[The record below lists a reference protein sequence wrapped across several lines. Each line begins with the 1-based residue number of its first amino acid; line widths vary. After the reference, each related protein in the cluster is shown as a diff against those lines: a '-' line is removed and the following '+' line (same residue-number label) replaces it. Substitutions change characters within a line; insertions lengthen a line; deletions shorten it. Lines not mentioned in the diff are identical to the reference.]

1 MAKRP
6 NVLLFLVDELRY
18 PTVYDGPVLREWM
31 ERNLRAQNVLR
42 RNGVDFH
49 RHYVQSAACA
59 PSRTSI
65 FTGQYPSLHGV
76 TQTDGIGKQIWDPGM
91 YWLDPDMVPTLGD
104 YFRAAGYRTH
114 YRGKWHIS
122 HEDIGIPAGANAQ
135 FPNGNG
141 GTAGHAS
148 LLSNIADG
156 TPILEN
162 TALYRRANKLD
173 KFGFDGW
180 IGPEPHGSNQANCG
194 WTRDPL
200 YAKEALSLLDR
211 LDSEPHQEPWLLV
224 NSYVNPHDIVF
235 FGAIWQMWG
244 LPYPTDAD
252 VPPIPPPPTQNEDL
266 STKPRAQ
273 QSYVDT
279 YGQMFFPQPTVDLY
293 RQFYYYLQVEA
304 ENHVLQVYERL
315 MRSRFAD
322 DTIVVF
328 TSDHGEMLG
337 AHGGMHQKWYQA
349 YEETIHVPLI
359 ITGKPVT
366 ESARSVDALT
376 SHADLLPT
384 LLGLAGIDSD
394 EAATEVSKTHGE
406 TRRLVGRDLS
416 AAVRGESRIPPGEAV
431 YFMTVDDVAQ
441 GLSQVTGRR
450 QWRNVDAPNQVEA
463 IVVELDG
470 VLWKYVH
477 YNQEVET
484 YSNITN
490 PNITQL
496 QGIYQKVPDQYEQ
509 YKLSEDQL
517 EVVNLAWPHHA
528 TAESIAVRPR
538 LEAIL
543 QEQRETKRLQPVVIT
558 GALRSQGEGATVNA
572 DFAADAP
579 PAPPRVPITR
589 PSA

>member
-18 PTVYDGPVLREWM
+18 PTVYDSPELLRWM
-31 ERNLRAQNVLR
+31 EKNLRAQRVLR
-42 RNGVDFH
+42 ENGVDFP

-76 TQTDGIGKQIWDPGM
+76 TQTDGIGKTTYDPGM
-91 YWLDPDMVPTLGD
+91 FWLDPDMVPTMGD

-122 HEDIGIPAGANAQ
+122 HEDIEIP
-135 FPNGNG
+135 
-141 GTAGHAS
+141 GTHNS
-148 LLSNIADG
+148 LLSNTTDG
-156 TPILEN
+156 TPITEN
-162 TALYRRANKLD
+162 TDLYRRANRLD

-194 WTRDPL
+194 WVRDPL
-200 YAKEALSLLDR
+200 YAKEALQLLDR
-211 LDSEPHQEPWLLV
+211 LDNERGDDEPWLIV

-235 FGAIWQMWG
+235 FGLIWKMWG
-244 LPYPTDAD
+244 LPYPTDGQ
-252 VPPIPPPPTQNEDL
+252 VPPIPPPPTQNENL

-279 YGQMFFPQPTVDLY
+279 YGQMFFPQPQIDLY
-293 RQFYYYLQVEA
+293 RQFYYFLQVEA
-304 ENHVLQVYERL
+304 ENHVLAVYERL
-315 MRSRFAD
+315 MQSRFKD
-322 DTIVVF
+322 DTIIVF

-366 ESARSVDALT
+366 RSARSVDALT

-384 LLGLAGIDSD
+384 LLGLAGIDA
-394 EAATEVSKTHGE
+394 EETAKEVAKTHGE

-416 AAVRGESRIPPGEAV
+416 SAVRGESHIPPGEAV

-441 GLSQVTGRR
+441 GLSQITGQR
-450 QWRNVDAPNQVEA
+450 QWLNVLPPNQVEA
-463 IVVELDG
+463 IVVEIDG

-477 YNQEVET
+477 YSQEVVA
-484 YSNITN
+484 YPNITN
-490 PNITQL
+490 PAINQF
-496 QGIYQKVPDQYEQ
+496 QQIYASVADQYEQ
-509 YKLSEDQL
+509 YKLHDDPTEIR
-517 EVVNLAWPHHA
+517 NLAWPGHE
-528 TAESIAVRPR
+528 TAESIKARVQ

-543 QEQRETKRLQPVVIT
+543 AEQRKTKRLTPIVNQ
-558 GALRSQGEGATVNA
+558 GALRQNGEGPTVNA
-572 DFAADAP
+572 TLFGNIEP
-579 PAPPRVPITR
+579 EPPRLPIAQAR
-589 PSA
+589 V

>member
-6 NVLLFLVDELRY
+6 NILLFLVDELRY
-18 PTVYDGPVLREWM
+18 PTVYDGPELRGWM
-31 ERNLRAQNVLR
+31 ERNLRAQTTLR
-42 RNGVDFH
+42 KNGVDFP

-76 TQTDGIGKQIWDPGM
+76 SQTDGIGKTTYDPGM

-122 HEDIGIPAGANAQ
+122 HEDIEIP
-135 FPNGNG
+135 
-141 GTAGHAS
+141 GTHNS
-148 LLSNIADG
+148 LISNTADG
-156 TPILEN
+156 TPIVEN
-162 TALYRRANKLD
+162 TNLYKQANRLD

-200 YAKEALSLLDR
+200 YAREALALLDR
-211 LDSEPHQEPWLLV
+211 LDSEETEEPWLLV

-235 FGAIWQMWG
+235 FGLIWKSWG

-252 VPPIPPPPTQNEDL
+252 VPPIPPPPTQHENL
-266 STKPRAQ
+266 STKPTAQ

-304 ENHVLQVYERL
+304 ENHVSMVYDRL

-366 ESARSVDALT
+366 DSARTVDGLT

-384 LLGLAGIDSD
+384 LLGLAGIDA
-394 EAATEVSKTHGE
+394 EETARELVKTHGE
-406 TRRLVGRDLS
+406 TRRLVGRDL
-416 AAVRGESRIPPGEAV
+416 APVVRGEAHLEPGQAV
-431 YFMTVDDVAQ
+431 YFMTIDDVAQ
-441 GLSQVTGRR
+441 GLSQVTGQR

-463 IVVELDG
+463 IVVEIDG
-470 VLWKYVH
+470 VMWKYVH
-477 YNQEVET
+477 YDQEVVA
-484 YSNITN
+484 YPNITN
-490 PNITQL
+490 PNINQIQTKYA
-496 QGIYQKVPDQYEQ
+496 GVRDQYEQ

-517 EVVNLAWPHHA
+517 EVVNLAWPGQE

-543 QEQRETKRLQPVVIT
+543 AEQRATKRLAPVT
-558 GALRSQGEGATVNA
+558 NQGALRQDGEGATINA
-572 DFAADAP
+572 KLLEGVIEP
-579 PAPPRVPITR
+579 PPPRVPITR
-589 PSA
+589 PTV

>member
-18 PTVYDGPVLREWM
+18 PTVYDSAELRAWMHENLSAQRVLRE
-31 ERNLRAQNVLR
+31 
-42 RNGVDFH
+42 NGVDFS

-76 TQTDGIGKQIWDPGM
+76 SQTDGIGKQIWDPGM

-122 HEDIGIPAGANAQ
+122 HEDIEIP
-135 FPNGNG
+135 
-141 GTAGHAS
+141 GTHNS
-148 LLSNIADG
+148 LLSNTIDSE
-156 TPILEN
+156 PLVEN
-162 TALYRRANKLD
+162 TALYRRANRLD

-200 YAKEALSLLDR
+200 YAREALAVLDH
-211 LDSEPHQEPWLLV
+211 LDSDDAGDEPWLLV

-235 FGAIWQMWG
+235 FGLIWQSWG

-266 STKPRAQ
+266 STKPRCQ

-279 YGQMFFPQPTVDLY
+279 YGQMFFPQPQVDLY

-304 ENHVLQVYERL
+304 ENHVTAVYERL
-315 MRSRFAD
+315 LRSRFAD

-384 LLGLAGIDSD
+384 LLGLAGID
-394 EAATEVSKTHGE
+394 A
-406 TRRLVGRDLS
+406 
-416 AAVRGESRIPPGEAV
+416 ESRP
-431 YFMTVDDVAQ
+431 
-441 GLSQVTGRR
+441 SRR
-450 QWRNVDAPNQVEA
+450 ASRC
-463 IVVELDG
+463 
-470 VLWKYVH
+470 
-477 YNQEVET
+477 T
-484 YSNITN
+484 S
-490 PNITQL
+490 
-496 QGIYQKVPDQYEQ
+496 
-509 YKLSEDQL
+509 
-517 EVVNLAWPHHA
+517 
-528 TAESIAVRPR
+528 
-538 LEAIL
+538 
-543 QEQRETKRLQPVVIT
+543 
-558 GALRSQGEGATVNA
+558 
-572 DFAADAP
+572 
-579 PAPPRVPITR
+579 
-589 PSA
+589 

>member
-6 NVLLFLVDELRY
+6 NVLLFLVDELRS
-18 PTVYDGPVLREWM
+18 PTVYDSPELRAWM
-31 ERNLRAQNVLR
+31 VTHLRAQTALR
-42 RNGVDFH
+42 KNGIDFP

-76 TQTDGIGKQIWDPGM
+76 QQTDGIGKTTYDPGM
-91 YWLDPDMVPTLGD
+91 FWLDPDMVPTLGD

-122 HEDIGIPAGANAQ
+122 HEDIEIP
-135 FPNGNG
+135 
-141 GTAGHAS
+141 GTHNS
-148 LLSNIADG
+148 LLSNTADG

-162 TALYRRANKLD
+162 TELYRRANRLE
-173 KFGFDGW
+173 KFGFEGW
-180 IGPEPHGSNQANCG
+180 IGPEPHGNNQANCG
-194 WTRDPL
+194 WVRDPL
-200 YAKEALSLLDR
+200 YAQEALSLLDR
-211 LDSEPHQEPWLLV
+211 LEREESDEPWLLV

-235 FGAIWQMWG
+235 FGMVWKMWG
-244 LPYPTDAD
+244 LPYPTDGQ
-252 VPPIPPPPTQNEDL
+252 VPPIPPPPTQDEDL

-273 QSYVDT
+273 QSYIDT
-279 YGQMFFPQPTVDLY
+279 YPQMFLPQPTVELY
-293 RQFYYYLQVEA
+293 RQFYYFLQVEA
-304 ENHVLQVYERL
+304 ENHVHAIYERL

-322 DTIVVF
+322 DTIIVF

-337 AHGGMHQKWYQA
+337 AHGGMHQKWFQA

-384 LLGLAGIDSD
+384 LLGLAGIDAEST
-394 EAATEVSKTHGE
+394 AREVAKSHGE

-416 AAVRGESRIPPGEAV
+416 SVVRGETHLPPGEPV

-450 QWRNVDAPNQVEA
+450 QWKNVLPPNQVEA

-470 VLWKYVH
+470 AVWKYVR
-477 YNQEVET
+477 YAQDVVA
-484 YSNITN
+484 YANITN
-490 PNITQL
+490 PAINQIQ
-496 QGIYQKVPDQYEQ
+496 QIYAGVEDQYEQ
-509 YKLSEDQL
+509 YKLSDDPTEIT
-517 EVVNLAWPHHA
+517 NLAWPGQE
-528 TAESIAVRPR
+528 TAESLQVRPQ

-543 QEQRETKRLQPVVIT
+543 AEQRQTKRLTPIVNQ
-558 GALRSQGEGATVNA
+558 GALRDQGEGATVHA
-572 DFAADAP
+572 TVQGP
-579 PAPPRVPITR
+579 IEPTPARLPITQPR
-589 PSA
+589 A

>member
-18 PTVYDGPVLREWM
+18 PTVYDSPELRAWM
-31 ERNLRAQNVLR
+31 ERNLRAQSTLR
-42 RNGVDFH
+42 KSGVDFT

-76 TQTDGIGKQIWDPGM
+76 SQTDGIGKTTYDPGM
-91 YWLDPDMVPTLGD
+91 FWLDPDMVPTLGD

-122 HEDIGIPAGANAQ
+122 HEDIEIP
-135 FPNGNG
+135 
-141 GTAGHAS
+141 GTHNS
-148 LLSNIADG
+148 LLSNTTDG
-156 TPILEN
+156 TPIVEN
-162 TALYRRANKLD
+162 TDLYRRANRLD

-200 YAKEALSLLDR
+200 YAREALALLDR
-211 LDSEPHQEPWLLV
+211 LDSDESTDEPWLLV

-235 FGAIWQMWG
+235 FGLIWQSWG

-252 VPPIPPPPTQNEDL
+252 VPPIPPPPTQNENL
-266 STKPRAQ
+266 GTKPAVQ

-293 RQFYYYLQVEA
+293 RQFYYYLQIEA
-304 ENHVLQVYERL
+304 ENHVMMVYDRL

-322 DTIVVF
+322 DTIIVF

-349 YEETIHVPLI
+349 YEETTHVPLI

-384 LLGLAGIDSD
+384 LLGLAGIDA
-394 EAATEVSKTHGE
+394 EAAAREVAKTHGE
-406 TRRLVGRDLS
+406 TRRLVGRDL
-416 AAVRGESRIPPGEAV
+416 AAVVKGEARLQPGEPV
-431 YFMTVDDVAQ
+431 YFMTTDDVAQ
-441 GLSQVTGRR
+441 GLSQITGQR
-450 QWRNVDAPNQVEA
+450 QWRNVVSPNQVEA

-470 VLWKYVH
+470 AIWKYVR
-477 YNQEVET
+477 YNQEVVN
-484 YSNITN
+484 YANITN
-490 PNITQL
+490 PNINQF
-496 QGIYQKVPDQYEQ
+496 QQAYQNVPDQYEQ
-509 YKLSEDQL
+509 YKLSEDHL
-517 EVVNLAWPHHA
+517 EVVNLAWPGQE
-528 TAESIAVRPR
+528 TAESLAVRPK
-538 LEAIL
+538 LEAL
-543 QEQRETKRLQPVVIT
+543 LAEQRLTKRLSPVT
-558 GALRSQGEGATVNA
+558 NQGALRQDGEGATINA
-572 DFAADAP
+572 KLLEGVVEAP
-579 PAPPRVPITR
+579 PPRLPITQ
-589 PSA
+589 PGA

>member
-31 ERNLRAQNVLR
+31 QTNLRAQRVLR
-42 RNGVDFH
+42 ENGVDFS

-76 TQTDGIGKQIWDPGM
+76 TQTDGIGKQVWDPGM

-122 HEDIGIPAGANAQ
+122 HEDIEVPGSHG
-135 FPNGNG
+135 
-141 GTAGHAS
+141 S
-148 LLSNIADG
+148 LLSNTTDG

-162 TALYRRANKLD
+162 TALYRRANRLD

-200 YAKEALSLLDR
+200 YCREALGLFDR
-211 LDSEPHQEPWLLV
+211 LDSDDAGGEEPWLIV

-235 FGAIWQMWG
+235 FGLIWKSWG
-244 LPYPTDAD
+244 LSYPTDAD
-252 VPPIPPPPTQNEDL
+252 VPPIPAPPTQDEDL

-304 ENHVLQVYERL
+304 ENHVTRVYERL
-315 MRSRFAD
+315 LRSRFAD
-322 DTIVVF
+322 DTIIVF

-384 LLGLAGIDSD
+384 LLGLAGIDAE
-394 EAATEVSKTHGE
+394 EAAQEVAKTHGE

-416 AAVRGESRIPPGEAV
+416 KAVRGEAHIEPGEPV

-441 GLSQVTGRR
+441 GLSQITGQR
-450 QWRNVDAPNQVEA
+450 QWRNVLGPNQVEA

-477 YNQEVET
+477 YNQEVPA
-484 YSNITN
+484 YPNITN
-490 PNITQL
+490 PNINQV
-496 QGIYQKVPDQYEQ
+496 QQIYASVPDQYEQ
-509 YKLSEDQL
+509 YKLADDPTEIL
-517 EVVNLAWPHHA
+517 NLAWPGQE
-528 TAESIAVRPR
+528 TLESIAVRPR
-538 LEAIL
+538 LEAL
-543 QEQRETKRLQPVVIT
+543 LAEQRATKRLSPVVNT
-558 GALRSQGEGATVNA
+558 GALRSDGEGATINA
-572 DFAADAP
+572 MVPGVVDP
-579 PAPPRVPITR
+579 PAPRVEITR
-589 PSA
+589 PTV

>member
-18 PTVYDGPVLREWM
+18 PTVYDGPVLRDWM
-31 ERNLRAQNVLR
+31 QANLRAQRVLR
-42 RNGVDFH
+42 ENGVDFS

-91 YWLDPDMVPTLGD
+91 YWLDPDMVPTMGD

-122 HEDIGIPAGANAQ
+122 HEDIEVP
-135 FPNGNG
+135 
-141 GTAGHAS
+141 GTHSS
-148 LLSNIADG
+148 LLSNTIDSK
-156 TPILEN
+156 PLVEN
-162 TALYRRANKLD
+162 TDLYRRANRLD

-200 YAKEALSLLDR
+200 YAQEALHLLDR
-211 LDSEPHQEPWLLV
+211 LDKDDAGDEPWLLV

-235 FGAIWQMWG
+235 FGLIWQSWG

-266 STKPRAQ
+266 FTKPSAQ
-273 QSYVDT
+273 QSYIDT
-279 YGQMFFPQPTVDLY
+279 YGQMFFPQPQVDLY

-304 ENHVLQVYERL
+304 ENHVSAVYERL
-315 MRSRFAD
+315 LRSRFAD

-366 ESARSVDALT
+366 ESARNIDALT

-384 LLGLAGIDSD
+384 LLGLAGIDAE
-394 EAATEVSKTHGE
+394 EAAQEVAKTHGQ

-416 AAVRGESRIPPGEAV
+416 QAVRGESHIEPGEPV

-450 QWRNVDAPNQVEA
+450 QWRNVAAPNQVEA
-463 IVVELDG
+463 IVVEIDG
-470 VLWKYVH
+470 VVWKYVH
-477 YNQEVET
+477 YNQEVPA
-484 YSNITN
+484 YPNITN
-490 PNITQL
+490 PTITQL
-496 QGIYQKVPDQYEQ
+496 QGTYSSVPDQYEQ
-509 YKLSEDQL
+509 YKLSEDQM
-517 EVVNLAWPHHA
+517 EIVNLAWPGNE
-528 TAESIAVRPR
+528 TAESAAVRPR
-538 LEAIL
+538 LEALL
-543 QEQRETKRLQPVVIT
+543 QEQRDTKRLQPLVVQ
-558 GALRSQGEGATVNA
+558 GALRNQGEGATINA
-572 DFAADAP
+572 MIPGVVDAP
-579 PAPPRVPITR
+579 PARVPITR
-589 PSA
+589 PTV

>member
-1 MAKRP
+1 MEKRP

-31 ERNLRAQNVLR
+31 DRNLRAQKVLR
-42 RNGVDFH
+42 ENGVDFP

-76 TQTDGIGKQIWDPGM
+76 TQTDGIGKTVYDPGM
-91 YWLDPDMVPTLGD
+91 FWLDPDMVPTLGD

-122 HEDIGIPAGANAQ
+122 HEDIEVP
-135 FPNGNG
+135 
-141 GTAGHAS
+141 GTHNS
-148 LLSNIADG
+148 LLSNTVNG

-162 TALYRRANKLD
+162 TEIYRRANRLD

-180 IGPEPHGSNQANCG
+180 IGPEPHGNNQANCG
-194 WTRDPL
+194 WRRDPL
-200 YAKEALSLLDR
+200 YCREALELLDR
-211 LDSEPHQEPWLLV
+211 LDQQPANEPWLIV

-235 FGAIWQMWG
+235 YGLIWNSWG
-244 LPYPTDAD
+244 LPTPGPGD

-266 STKPRAQ
+266 STKPRVQ

-279 YGQMFFPQPTVDLY
+279 YGQMFMPQPQVDAY
-293 RQFYYYLQVEA
+293 RQFYYFLQIEA
-304 ENHVLQVYERL
+304 ENHVTAVYERL
-315 MRSRFAD
+315 LRSRFAD

-366 ESARSVDALT
+366 ESARAVDGLT

-384 LLGLAGIDSD
+384 LLGLAGIDAE
-394 EAATEVSKTHGE
+394 EAAREVAKTHGE

-416 AAVRGESRIPPGEAV
+416 AVVRGDAHVPPGEPV
-431 YFMTVDDVAQ
+431 YFMTTDDVAQ
-441 GLSQVTGRR
+441 GLSQVTGQR
-450 QWRNVDAPNQVEA
+450 QWRNVLPPNQVEA

-470 VLWKYVH
+470 VTWKYVR
-477 YNQEVET
+477 
-484 YSNITN
+484 YSQDVVAYANITN
-490 PNITQL
+490 PNINQI
-496 QGIYQKVPDQYEQ
+496 QQIYTGVEEQFEQ
-509 YKLSEDQL
+509 YKLSDDPT
-517 EVVNLAWPHHA
+517 EVRNLAWPGQE
-528 TAESIAVRPR
+528 TAESMAVRPR
-538 LEAIL
+538 LEAL
-543 QEQRETKRLQPVVIT
+543 LAEQRAAKRLTPVYNQ
-558 GALRSQGEGATVNA
+558 GNLRDQGEGATVNA
-572 DFAADAP
+572 QIDP
-579 PAPPRVPITR
+579 PQPRLPIAQA
-589 PSA
+589 SI

>member
-1 MAKRP
+1 MSKRP

-18 PTVYDGPVLREWM
+18 PTVYDSDELRAWM
-31 ERNLRAQNVLR
+31 AKNLRAQRALR
-42 RNGVDFH
+42 ETGVDFT

-76 TQTDGIGKQIWDPGM
+76 SQTDGIGKTTYDPGM
-91 YWLDPDMVPTLGD
+91 FWLDPDMVPTMGD

-122 HEDIGIPAGANAQ
+122 HEDIEVP
-135 FPNGNG
+135 
-141 GTAGHAS
+141 GTHNS
-148 LLSNIADG
+148 LLSNTTDG

-162 TALYRRANKLD
+162 TDLYRRANRLD

-194 WTRDPL
+194 WRRDPL
-200 YAKEALSLLDR
+200 YCQEALHLLDR
-211 LDSEPHQEPWLLV
+211 LDNEKTDEPWLIV
-224 NSYVNPHDIVF
+224 NSFVNPHDIVF
-235 FGAIWQMWG
+235 FGLIWKNWG

-266 STKPRAQ
+266 STKPVAQ
-273 QSYVDT
+273 RSYVER
-279 YGQMFFPQPTVDLY
+279 YPQMFFPQPQVDLY

-304 ENHVLQVYERL
+304 ENHVYAVYERL
-315 MRSRFAD
+315 LHSRFKD
-322 DTIVVF
+322 DTIIVF

-366 ESARSVDALT
+366 ESARNVEALT

-384 LLGLAGIDSD
+384 LLGLAGIDA
-394 EAATEVSKTHGE
+394 EETAREVAKTHGQ

-416 AAVRGESRIPPGEAV
+416 SAVRGESHIAPGQAV
-431 YFMTVDDVAQ
+431 YFMTTDDVAQ
-441 GLSQVTGRR
+441 GLSQITGQR
-450 QWRNVDAPNQVEA
+450 QWHNVVPPNQVEA
-463 IVVELDG
+463 IVVEIDG
-470 VLWKYVH
+470 VMWKYARYTQDVKA
-477 YNQEVET
+477 YA
-484 YSNITN
+484 NIQNATL
-490 PNITQL
+490 TQFQNL
-496 QGIYQKVPDQYEQ
+496 YMSVPYEYEQ
-509 YKLSEDQL
+509 YKLSEDKL
-517 EVVNLAWPHHA
+517 EVYNLAIEEHA
-528 TAESIAVRPR
+528 TLESRAVRPK

-543 QEQRETKRLQPVVIT
+543 EEQRALKRLTPVVNT
-558 GALRSQGEGATVNA
+558 GAQAQRQDGEGMTINNA
-572 DFAADAP
+572 PDVD
-579 PAPPRVPITR
+579 PPRPRLPISQPT
-589 PSA
+589 A

>member
-18 PTVYDGPVLREWM
+18 PTVYDSDELKAWMQRNLKAQSVLR
-31 ERNLRAQNVLR
+31 Q
-42 RNGVDFH
+42 NGVDFS

-76 TQTDGIGKQIWDPGM
+76 TQTDGIGKTVWDPGM
-91 YWLDPDMVPTLGD
+91 SWLDPDMVPTMGD
-104 YFRAAGYRTH
+104 YFRAGGYRTH

-122 HEDIGIPAGANAQ
+122 HEDIEIPGAA
-135 FPNGNG
+135 
-141 GTAGHAS
+141 HAS
-148 LLSNIADG
+148 LLSNTVDG
-156 TPILEN
+156 VPIIEN
-162 TALYRRANKLD
+162 TSIYKHANRLE

-180 IGPEPHGSNQANCG
+180 IGPEPHGSSQANCG

-200 YAKEALSLLDR
+200 YARQALSLLDR
-211 LDSEPHQEPWLLV
+211 LDSDDSSEPWLLV

-235 FGAIWQMWG
+235 FGLIWQMWG

-252 VPPIPPPPTQNEDL
+252 VPPIPPPPTQGEDL
-266 STKPRAQ
+266 STKPDAQ

-304 ENHVLQVYERL
+304 ENHVYAVYERL
-315 MRSRFAD
+315 MRSRFKD
-322 DTIVVF
+322 DTIIVF

-366 ESARSVDALT
+366 DSARHVDALT

-384 LLGLAGIDSD
+384 LLGLAGIDAE
-394 EAATEVSKTHGE
+394 EAGRAVAKSHGQ

-416 AAVRGESRIPPGEAV
+416 ATVRGEGHIPPGEPV

-441 GLSQVTGRR
+441 GLSQITGQR
-450 QWRNVDAPNQVEA
+450 QWKNVVAPNQVEA
-463 IVVELDG
+463 IVVEIDG

-477 YNQEVET
+477 YSQEVVA
-484 YSNITN
+484 YPNITN
-490 PNITQL
+490 PNINQL
-496 QGIYQKVPDQYEQ
+496 QADYANVQSQYEQ
-509 YKLSEDQL
+509 YKLSEDRL
-517 EVVNLAWPHHA
+517 EVVNLAHKGQE
-528 TAESIAVRPR
+528 TAESLAVLPR
-538 LEAIL
+538 LQAL
-543 QEQRETKRLQPVVIT
+543 LAEQRLTKRLDPVTDQGNV
-558 GALRSQGEGATVNA
+558 RNDGEGATINSKLLQGVIQ
-572 DFAADAP
+572 P
-579 PAPPRVPITR
+579 PPLRLPITR
-589 PSA
+589 PTA